1 MNQVGEL
8 VLARNQ
14 VLQGITK
21 LDDSALQAT
30 ARSLDQVT
38 SEIQE
43 SIMQTRMQP
52 ISSVFNKFPR
62 IVRDLSRQLGKDID
76 LHIAGKETELDRT
89 LLEAIRDP
97 FTHLLRNS
105 IDHGIETPEVRKS
118 NGKKETGRLEVRA
131 FHEGGQVIV
140 EVQDDGA
147 GINTEAVKAKA
158 LAAGLLD
165 ERQVAQMS
173 HADLC
178 MLICSPGL
186 STAQEVTNVSGR
198 GVGMD
203 VVKANI
209 ERIGGQL
216 EIQSSRGS
224 GTLIRIRIP
233 LTLAII
239 PALMVGVG
247 DRMVGIPQVN
257 LVELVGLD
265 VEQPNLGIDRING
278 NEVFRLRDRL
288 LPIVRLRELMHVP
301 VREESVDSVF
311 LAVVAAGEQLFGV
324 LVDVVFDTEEIVV
337 KPLSAHLA
345 SLEHFAGA
353 TIRGDGRVCMILDVG
368 GLGRMVG
375 MREQHNSSATD
386 VGGELDS
393 DTEYVEMLLAHCGE
407 GELFAVPVVAVE
419 RIEHINKNNLQKN
432 GDNFVVA
439 ARGDLLPSVII
450 GEQEQFFAHMTDDT
464 CFGLVVEGG
473 RAGLL
478 VNGITEILQVP
489 VQRLRRCD
497 GLACKNIADAIF
509 NHEERLVVSVN
520 VTKALLYLMPGLLG
534 KEPVT
539 SQATALLPN
548 QQPTRAIESGVPAAE
563 EPTDLR
569 QQRILYAEDAQFFQR
584 VVAELLIKHQY
595 QVDVVSDGEQ
605 ALAALTSNANAYDL
619 LLSDLEMPVM
629 DGWGL
634 IRAVR
639 DHTDWDHLPIIVLTS
654 VNDDQLRR
662 KSVQLGATHCLSKLD
677 RDELLQTL
685 TAVLNKQ
692 QAEGGVR

>member
-1 MNQVGEL
+1 M
-8 VLARNQ
+8 
-14 VLQGITK
+14 
-21 LDDSALQAT
+21 
-30 ARSLDQVT
+30 
-38 SEIQE
+38 
-43 SIMQTRMQP
+43 
-52 ISSVFNKFPR
+52 
-62 IVRDLSRQLGKDID
+62 
-76 LHIAGKETELDRT
+76 
-89 LLEAIRDP
+89 
-97 FTHLLRNS
+97 
-105 IDHGIETPEVRKS
+105 
-118 NGKKETGRLEVRA
+118 
-131 FHEGGQVIV
+131 
-140 EVQDDGA
+140 QDDGA

-178 MLICSPGL
+178 ADLQSGL
-186 STAQEVTNVSGR
+186 STAQVTNVSGR

-265 VEQPNLGIDRING
+265 GEQPNLGIDRING
-278 NEVFRLRDRL
+278 NEVFRLPRPVIADCA
-288 LPIVRLRELMHVP
+288 ITCELMHVP
-301 VREESVDSVF
+301 VREESIDSVF

-324 LVDVVFDTEEIVV
+324 LVDDVFDTEEIVV

-375 MREQHNSSATD
+375 MREQHDSGATD

-393 DTEYVEMLLAHCGE
+393 DTEYIEMLLAHCGE

-419 RIEHINKNNLQKN
+419 RIEHINKDNLQKN

-473 RAGLL
+473 RAG
-478 VNGITEILQVP
+478 I
-489 VQRLRRCD
+489 
-497 GLACKNIADAIF
+497 
-509 NHEERLVVSVN
+509 
-520 VTKALLYLMPGLLG
+520 
-534 KEPVT
+534 
-539 SQATALLPN
+539 
-548 QQPTRAIESGVPAAE
+548 
-563 EPTDLR
+563 
-569 QQRILYAEDAQFFQR
+569 
-584 VVAELLIKHQY
+584 
-595 QVDVVSDGEQ
+595 
-605 ALAALTSNANAYDL
+605 
-619 LLSDLEMPVM
+619 
-629 DGWGL
+629 W
-634 IRAVR
+634 
-639 DHTDWDHLPIIVLTS
+639 
-654 VNDDQLRR
+654 
-662 KSVQLGATHCLSKLD
+662 
-677 RDELLQTL
+677 
-685 TAVLNKQ
+685 
-692 QAEGGVR
+692 